1 MPKSETLVAASKY
14 DFRFTPQSGHPGQY
28 AMQHLADI
36 AARLWA
42 TRPIVIANVI
52 GAEDK
57 ADLN

>member
-1 MPKSETLVAASKY
+1 
-14 DFRFTPQSGHPGQY
+14 
-28 AMQHLADI
+28 MQHLADI